1 MFSGWPHPHL
11 LWAMGGILGIL
22 VLATVIVS
30 VLAKRN
36 PERDLSEL
44 KSRVKSWWVMATVF
58 AVAMSLSRTVSLGF
72 FAFLSFLALKEYLSV
87 IPTRRADR
95 RVLFWVYL
103 AVPVQYLWAGYSWYE
118 MFIIFIPVYA
128 FLFVPVRMLL
138 IGETKGYLTAV
149 GTLHWGLMTT
159 VFSLSH
165 LAYML
170 VLPRTEAAPVGGPGL
185 ALYLVVL
192 TQLND
197 VAQYVWGK
205 SFGKHKVAPTVSPG
219 KTAEGLLG
227 GVLTTMGLAV
237 LLAPLLT
244 PLEPLEALTAGF
256 IIGVAGF
263 FGDLSISAIKRDL
276 GRKDSSDLIPGH
288 GGILDRIDSIS
299 YTAPL
304 FFHFM
309 WWLHY

>member
-1 MFSGWPHPHL
+1 MFAGRPHPHL
-11 LWAMGGILGIL
+11 LWALGGIFGIL
-22 VLATVIVS
+22 VVASVIVA
-30 VLAKRN
+30 VLSKRR
-36 PERDLSEL
+36 PESDFSEL
-44 KSRVKSWWVMATVF
+44 KARVKSWWVMATVF
-58 AVAMSLSRTVSLGF
+58 TVAMSLSRSVSLGF

-95 RVLFWVYL
+95 RVLFWAYV
-103 AVPVQYLWAGYSWYE
+103 AVPLQYIWAGVMWYG

-128 FLFVPVRMLL
+128 FLFVPIRMLL

-149 GTLHWGLMTT
+149 GTLHWGMMTT

-165 LAYML
+165 LAFLL
-170 VLPRTEAAPVGGPGL
+170 VLPPTERSPVGGPGL

-192 TQLND
+192 TQLGD
-197 VAQYVWGK
+197 VAQYIWGK
-205 SFGKHKVAPTVSPG
+205 LFGKHKVAPTVSPG
-219 KTAEGLLG
+219 KTVEGLLG
-227 GVLTTMGLAV
+227 GVATTMGLAV

-256 IIGVAGF
+256 IIGFAGF

-288 GGILDRIDSIS
+288 GGILDRVDSIS

-304 FFHFM
+304 FFHFL
-309 WWLHY
+309 WWAHY